1 MKKVLRAGI
10 ALVFAACLGLNVV
23 PAMASGTEGMP
34 YNMTYEEY
42 ATYVDDFSYIEE
54 KDTTSSIGVENY
66 TCNQPYHVIA
76 YGSYSP
82 EQGSY
87 LSDCSDG
94 GRLAVYFSEGGYQY
108 GELGNYVVE
117 LGFCATAIRGIY
129 NGDNYFHAEGWFTPD
144 I

>member
-54 KDTTSSIGVENY
+54 KDTTSSIGVENWKSTGSY
-66 TCNQPYHVIA
+66 EVMA
-76 YGSYSP
+76 YGSYSSA
-82 EQGSY
+82 QGSS
-87 LSDCSDG
+87 LSDASG
-94 GRLAVYFSEGGYQY
+94 GNRAYFYGGGYQY
-108 GELGNYVVE
+108 QKLKNYVVE
-117 LGFCATAIRGIY
+117 WGFSATAIRGLY
-129 NGDNYFHAEGWFTPD
+129 QGDNYFHAEGWFTPD